1 MQTDTTKDKRPGC
14 LTAILR
20 LFRTRAARSPSYRPL
35 PPEIPE
41 AIPPEGLPY
50 RLRDDF
56 LSPAELSYFL
66 VLKTVLGPRAA
77 ICTKV
82 RLADLLFVA
91 RPHENMAFVNRI
103 SSKHVD
109 FLICESSDMRPVV
122 AIELDDASH
131 NREDRRERDE
141 FVDEALAAAGL
152 PLVRVPPRS
161 QYNRQD
167 IIAQLEPILMAAPP
181 AAPQSQSAP
190 MVEHSPHAEAPLC
203 PKCGIPM
210 VLRTAAK
217 GKHKG
222 SSFYGCQNFPK
233 CREMKPIGVQPP
245 AG

>member
-1 MQTDTTKDKRPGC
+1 MQMDATKDERPGC
-14 LTAILR
+14 LSSFLR
-20 LFRTRAARSPSYRPL
+20 LFRGRPARLPSYRPL
-35 PPEIPE
+35 SPDTPE
-41 AIPPEGLPY
+41 AIPSEGLPY

-56 LSPAELSYFL
+56 LSPAELSYYL

-103 SSKHVD
+103 SSKHID

-141 FVDEALAAAGL
+141 FVDEALAAASL
-152 PLVRVPPRS
+152 PLLRVPPRS
-161 QYNRQD
+161 QYSRQD
-167 IIAQLEPILMAAPP
+167 IVAQLGPILMATPP
-181 AAPQSQSAP
+181 SPPQQDSLPKEAHPQD
-190 MVEHSPHAEAPLC
+190 AEAPLC

-210 VLRTAAK
+210 VVRTAGK

-222 SSFYGCQNFPK
+222 SQFYGCQNFPQ
-233 CREMKPIGVQPP
+233 CREMMSIDAQPP